1 MSSFDTMFDL
11 MSLNNKCSR
20 ETNRN
25 NKTIKKLQESRKPV
39 KEGRWNK
46 TLDNAIAKKLRN
58 AIDEENLR
66 DVLDAIKDG
75 YYWIAQQDDYSYD
88 ETDVESD
95 IEDFDYID
103 DNEEA
108 VNYELDK
115 FYDVCD
121 ALRIWVPTYF
131 EEACGKKKV
140 SKKDKKDKVVTED
153 THGVN
158 TDNIKTYPY
167 KVKEW
172 YHKEYP
178 DDDIWEEIDSDI
190 TFFDVYST
198 LRGKHDVY
206 DVLGVGDSVVRE
218 RVFDKLSEIGKV
230 DYDVIYN
237 MWLGESKKSSKAAKK
252 LSEKVDQ
259 EFFDEVRKFFIVEE
273 RNGDID
279 TTPIVTKDLMDVI
292 NTALYRWRYG
302 HSSSERRQCNSYY
315 VCSMIDR
322 EDGNGD
328 WYSDFD
334 TMKDYVD
341 IIELDKWLSKNRGKS
356 KEEYP
361 DDYYDEEK
369 DIELYLKEH
378 R

>member
-39 KEGRWNK
+39 KEGKWDK
-46 TLDNAIAKKLRN
+46 TLDTDIAKRLRT
-58 AIDEENLR
+58 AVDEENSR
-66 DVLDAIKDG
+66 DVLDALKDG
-75 YYWIAQQDDYSYD
+75 YYWIAQQDDFSYD
-88 ETDVESD
+88 ETDAEND
-95 IEDFDYID
+95 TEDFDYID
-103 DNEEA
+103 DDEEE
-108 VNYELDK
+108 VNYKLNE
-115 FYDVCD
+115 FYDLCD
-121 ALRIWVPTYF
+121 ALRIWVPTHF

-153 THGVN
+153 TDFDYYQDMYRVDSEEIAKKLCDLANVSDTDVYNDVKEAVDYLRTICQNKYNNDYFRTCYKVLATISGYDFFNESCGKKKVSKEDKKDKVVTEDTQGVN

-206 DVLGVGDSVVRE
+206 DVLGVVDSVVRE

-237 MWLGESKKSSKAAKK
+237 MWLGESKKSSKATKK
-252 LSEKVDQ
+252 LSEKVDP
-259 EFFDEVRKFFIVEE
+259 E
-273 RNGDID
+273 
-279 TTPIVTKDLMDVI
+279 
-292 NTALYRWRYG
+292 ALA
-302 HSSSERRQCNSYY
+302 
-315 VCSMIDR
+315 
-322 EDGNGD
+322 
-328 WYSDFD
+328 
-334 TMKDYVD
+334 
-341 IIELDKWLSKNRGKS
+341 ELKAE
-356 KEEYP
+356 KE
-361 DDYYDEEK
+361 
-369 DIELYLKEH
+369 
-378 R
+378 